1 MHRTQIY
8 LDDEIYHFLEKEKKK
23 THQSYSEIIR
33 RNIKKNI
40 KNKYSVILNRMEKAS
55 GSWIDQDESPENYI
69 ANLRKDR
76 VL

>member
-8 LDDEIYHFLEKEKKK
+8 LDDEIYHFLEKEKKR

-33 RNIKKNI
+33 LNIKQNI

-55 GSWIDQDESPENYI
+55 GSWKNQDESPEEYVEKM
-69 ANLRKDR
+69 RTDR
-76 VL
+76 SL